1 MWFGANAGCQEVFSR
16 PVSQELSKFDIVNVF
31 CRTILLGNGIEK
43 LIRKAKMNYKSCKNA
58 ATDALRDLGLDNYN
72 L

>member
-1 MWFGANAGCQEVFSR
+1 MVWCKCRLSGSIFSA
-16 PVSQELSKFDIVNVF
+16 SILLGTKFDMVNVF

>member
-1 MWFGANAGCQEVFSR
+1 MKLLDEITSCFVF
-16 PVSQELSKFDIVNVF
+16 
-31 CRTILLGNGIEK
+31 RTILLGNGIEK
-43 LIRKAKMNYKSCKNA
+43 LIRKAKMNHKSCKNA